1 MNACYRAYL
10 NEKAVA
16 IQSVVDCGL
25 DTRLAKELP
34 ARFMEMPPLAAHAQ
48 ILGIDVSLHHPDDLD
63 TLACQLE
70 QRLQEFRE
78 IKAQRLQASRIYQ
91 TLQATC
97 AAA

>member
-25 DTRLAKELP
+25 DTRLAKSYRP
-34 ARFMEMPPLAAHAQ
+34 ISWKNSPLAAHAQ
-48 ILGIDVSLHHPDDLD
+48 ILGIDVSLHHPDDTD

-70 QRLQEFRE
+70 QRLQEFR
-78 IKAQRLQASRIYQ
+78 R
-91 TLQATC
+91 
-97 AAA
+97 